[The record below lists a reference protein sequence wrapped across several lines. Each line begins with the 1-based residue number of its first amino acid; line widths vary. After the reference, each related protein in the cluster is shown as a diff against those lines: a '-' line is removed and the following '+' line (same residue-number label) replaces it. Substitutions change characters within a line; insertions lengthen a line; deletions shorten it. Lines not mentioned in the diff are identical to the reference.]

1 MNQMALEVKKLP
13 KKERLKFFKEQ
24 QVKSRQKERAK
35 GIIIKGVITLA
46 ALGFFGLLG
55 YLAVTSDQGSQNSA
69 SSQLTS
75 IGNLKLGDAAP
86 DFSLPSADGKVV
98 SLGDYKGKNVLLY
111 FQEGVMCQPCWK
123 QIGSM
128 QKNIDLFSEAKT
140 EIVTIGVDSAS
151 TWRPILKAE
160 GVTTIPVL
168 IDDDRAVS
176 TAYGVLS
183 MPSQMHQDR
192 PGHTFILVDK
202 NGKIRWIGDFP
213 SMRVT
218 DQEVANFVRKALK
231 ENS

>member
-86 DFSLPSADGKVV
+86 DFSLPSADGTVV
-98 SLGDYKGKNVLLY
+98 SLKDYKGKNVLLY

-128 QKNIDLFSEAKT
+128 QKNINLFNQVET

-151 TWRPILKAE
+151 TWGPILKAE

-168 IDDDRAVS
+168 IDDTRVVS
-176 TAYGVLS
+176 GAYGVLS